1 MFKRQIIAFLTLGF
15 IVTSNTSCNKLSAND
30 IKQDFNQ
37 WVNDLITPSKSTLEK
52 VENGFVIKGNIK
64 NSPKN
69 LLVLWELTPA
79 KLIFID
85 SIRTDEKGN
94 FQLKGNTKEM
104 IFCQLQMGPE
114 ASVYFAVDNNSKLNV
129 DMSMVGSFVDY
140 EIKGDELED
149 SKTLKSL
156 LDMNTSFLKE
166 VKGLEQRAQ
175 SIPNTPDGASQAD
188 QLRNEYQRL
197 ANQRNS
203 FVREVAM
210 KQKKGF
216 IPYFVVSFGAIENPG
231 FEMFQHA
238 VNCAKAADPN
248 SKYTQQIETQFNS
261 EAKLMAGAV
270 APDFTLK
277 TPAGED
283 LSLSSLRGK
292 VVLIDFWASWCGP
305 CRREN
310 PNVRKLY
317 RRFHYKGFEILGVSL
332 DNDGNRWKGA
342 IQADSLT
349 WPHVSDLRGW
359 QSSAAQLYQVSSI
372 PQTYLIDKDGR
383 IMAKGLRG
391 PELEMVLEK
400 LFADKPAKNEVE
412 SSNSAESTSP
422 ESIKKPQPTTA
433 PKSKEKSA
441 SNEAKKQKKD
451 SNKDNTDKNK

>member
-1 MFKRQIIAFLTLGF
+1 MFKRYLLAILTLGF
-15 IVTSNTSCNKLSAND
+15 IAATNSSCNKLSATD

-37 WVNDLITPSKSTLEK
+37 WVNDLITPTKSTLEK

-85 SIRTDEKGN
+85 STRTDEKGN
-94 FQLKGNTKEM
+94 FELRGNTKEM

-129 DMSMVGSFVDY
+129 DMSVVGSFVDY
-140 EIKGDELED
+140 QIKGDELED

-166 VKGLEQRAQ
+166 VKSLEQRAQ
-175 SIPNTPDGASQAD
+175 NIPNTPDGATQAD
-188 QLRNEYQRL
+188 QLRTEYQRL
-197 ANQRNS
+197 ANQRNN
-203 FVREVAM
+203 FVKEVAL

-216 IPYFVVSFGAIENPG
+216 IPYFVVSFGALENPG
-231 FEMFQHA
+231 FDMFQHA

-248 SKYTQQIETQFNS
+248 SKYTQQIETQFNT
-261 EAKLMAGAV
+261 EAKLMEGAF

-277 TPAGED
+277 TPTGED

-391 PELEMVLEK
+391 PELEMVLAK
-400 LFADKPAKNEVE
+400 IFADQPAATEGKSNTNSTGASSQENRNKTPTPKVDPAKSSKKE
-412 SSNSAESTSP
+412 SKT
-422 ESIKKPQPTTA
+422 K
-433 PKSKEKSA
+433 
-441 SNEAKKQKKD
+441 
-451 SNKDNTDKNK
+451 TDKKK

>member
-1 MFKRQIIAFLTLGF
+1 MFKRYLLAILTLGF
-15 IVTSNTSCNKLSAND
+15 IAATNSSCNKLSATD

-37 WVNDLITPSKSTLEK
+37 WVNDLITPTKSTLEK

-85 SIRTDEKGN
+85 STRTDEKGN
-94 FQLKGNTKEM
+94 FELRGNTKEM

-129 DMSMVGSFVDY
+129 NMSVVGSFVDY
-140 EIKGDELED
+140 QIKGDELED

-166 VKGLEQRAQ
+166 VKSLEQRAQ
-175 SIPNTPDGASQAD
+175 NIPNTPDGATQAD
-188 QLRNEYQRL
+188 QLRTEYQRL
-197 ANQRNS
+197 ANQRNN
-203 FVREVAM
+203 FVKEVAL

-216 IPYFVVSFGAIENPG
+216 IPYFVVSFGALENPG
-231 FEMFQHA
+231 FDMFQHA

-248 SKYTQQIETQFNS
+248 SKYTQQIETQFNT
-261 EAKLMAGAV
+261 EAKLMEGAI

-277 TPAGED
+277 TPTGED

-391 PELEMVLEK
+391 PELEMVLAK
-400 LFADKPAKNEVE
+400 IFADQPAATEGKSNTNSTGASSQENGNKTPTPKVDPAKSSKKE
-412 SSNSAESTSP
+412 SKT
-422 ESIKKPQPTTA
+422 K
-433 PKSKEKSA
+433 
-441 SNEAKKQKKD
+441 
-451 SNKDNTDKNK
+451 TDKKK

>member
-1 MFKRQIIAFLTLGF
+1 MFKRQLLAILTLGF
-15 IVTSNTSCNKLSAND
+15 IAATNSSCNKLSATD

-37 WVNDLITPSKSTLEK
+37 WVNDLITPTKSTLEK

-85 SIRTDEKGN
+85 STRTDEKGN

-129 DMSMVGSFVDY
+129 DMSVVGSFVDY
-140 EIKGDELED
+140 QIKGDELED

-166 VKGLEQRAQ
+166 VKSLEQRAQ
-175 SIPNTPDGASQAD
+175 SIPNTPDGATQAD
-188 QLRNEYQRL
+188 QLRTEYQRL
-197 ANQRNS
+197 ANQRNN
-203 FVREVAM
+203 FVKEVAL

-216 IPYFVVSFGAIENPG
+216 IPYFVVSFGALENPG
-231 FEMFQHA
+231 FDMFQHA

-248 SKYTQQIETQFNS
+248 SKYTQQIENQFNT
-261 EAKLMAGAV
+261 EAKLMEGAI

-277 TPAGED
+277 TPSGED
-283 LSLSSLRGK
+283 LALSSLRGK

-391 PELEMVLEK
+391 PELEMVLAK
-400 LFADKPAKNEVE
+400 IFADQPVATEGN
-412 SSNSAESTSP
+412 SNSSSSSATSP
-422 ESIKKPQPTTA
+422 ENGNKTPT
-433 PKSKEKSA
+433 PKVDPAKS
-441 SNEAKKQKKD
+441 NKKD
-451 SNKDNTDKNK
+451 SKTNDEKKK

>member
-1 MFKRQIIAFLTLGF
+1 MFKRYLLAILTLGF
-15 IVTSNTSCNKLSAND
+15 IAATNSSCNKLSATD

-37 WVNDLITPSKSTLEK
+37 WVNDLITPTKSTLEK

-85 SIRTDEKGN
+85 STRTDEKGN
-94 FQLKGNTKEM
+94 FELRGNTKEM

-129 DMSMVGSFVDY
+129 DMSVVGSFVDY
-140 EIKGDELED
+140 QIKGDELED

-166 VKGLEQRAQ
+166 VKSLEQRAQ
-175 SIPNTPDGASQAD
+175 NIPNTPDGATQAD
-188 QLRNEYQRL
+188 QLRTEYQRL
-197 ANQRNS
+197 ANQRNN
-203 FVREVAM
+203 FVKEVAL

-216 IPYFVVSFGAIENPG
+216 IPYFVVSFGALENPG
-231 FEMFQHA
+231 FDMFQHA

-248 SKYTQQIETQFNS
+248 SKYTQQIETQFNT
-261 EAKLMAGAV
+261 EAKLMEGAI

-277 TPAGED
+277 TPTGED
-283 LSLSSLRGK
+283 LALSSLRGK

-391 PELEMVLEK
+391 PELEMVLAK
-400 LFADKPAKNEVE
+400 IFADQPAATEGKSNTNSTGASSQENGNKTPTPKVDPAKSSKKE
-412 SSNSAESTSP
+412 SKT
-422 ESIKKPQPTTA
+422 K
-433 PKSKEKSA
+433 
-441 SNEAKKQKKD
+441 
-451 SNKDNTDKNK
+451 TDKKK

>member
-1 MFKRQIIAFLTLGF
+1 MLKRHLLAILTLGL
-15 IVTSNTSCNKLSAND
+15 IVATNSSCNKLSATD

-37 WVNDLITPSKSTLEK
+37 WVNDLITPTKSTLEK

-85 SIRTDEKGN
+85 STRTDEKGN

-129 DMSMVGSFVDY
+129 DMSVVGSFVDY

-175 SIPNTPDGASQAD
+175 SIPNTPDGAAQAD

-197 ANQRNS
+197 ANQRNN
-203 FVREVAM
+203 FVKEVAL

-216 IPYFVVSFGAIENPG
+216 IPYFVVSFGALENPG
-231 FEMFQHA
+231 FDMFQHA

-248 SKYTQQIETQFNS
+248 SKYTQQIETQFNT
-261 EAKLMAGAV
+261 EAKLMEGAI

-277 TPAGED
+277 TPNGED

-391 PELEMVLEK
+391 PELEMVLAK
-400 LFADKPAKNEVE
+400 LFADQPAATEGNTNANSNVSASPENRNKTPDTKVDPAK
-412 SSNSAESTSP
+412 SNA
-422 ESIKKPQPTTA
+422 KKD
-433 PKSKEKSA
+433 PKSK
-441 SNEAKKQKKD
+441 
-451 SNKDNTDKNK
+451 TDKKK

>member
-1 MFKRQIIAFLTLGF
+1 MFKRHLLAILTLCL
-15 IVTSNTSCNKLSAND
+15 IAATNTSCNKLSATD

-37 WVNDLITPSKSTLEK
+37 WVNDLITPTKSTLEK

-85 SIRTDEKGN
+85 STRTDEKGN

-129 DMSMVGSFVDY
+129 DMSVVGSFVDY
-140 EIKGDELED
+140 QIKGDELED

-166 VKGLEQRAQ
+166 VKSLEQRAQ

-188 QLRNEYQRL
+188 QIRTEYQRL
-197 ANQRNS
+197 ANQRNN
-203 FVREVAM
+203 FVKEVAL

-216 IPYFVVSFGAIENPG
+216 IPYFVVSFGALENPG
-231 FEMFQHA
+231 FDMFQHA

-248 SKYTQQIETQFNS
+248 SKYTQQIETQFNT
-261 EAKLMAGAV
+261 EAKLMEGAL

-277 TPAGED
+277 TPSGED
-283 LSLSSLRGK
+283 LALSSLRGK

-391 PELEMVLEK
+391 PELEMVLAK
-400 LFADKPAKNEVE
+400 IFADQPAATEGNPN
-412 SSNSAESTSP
+412 SNSTGATSP
-422 ESIKKPQPTTA
+422 ENGNKTPT
-433 PKSKEKSA
+433 PKEDP
-441 SNEAKKQKKD
+441 AK
-451 SNKDNTDKNK
+451 SNKKETKNDKKK

>member
-1 MFKRQIIAFLTLGF
+1 MFKRHLLAILTLGF
-15 IVTSNTSCNKLSAND
+15 IAATNSSCNKLSATD

-37 WVNDLITPSKSTLEK
+37 WVNDLITPTKSTLEK

-85 SIRTDEKGN
+85 STRTDEKGN

-129 DMSMVGSFVDY
+129 DMSVVGSFVDY
-140 EIKGDELED
+140 QIKGDELED

-166 VKGLEQRAQ
+166 VKSLEQRAQ

-188 QLRNEYQRL
+188 QIRTEYQRL
-197 ANQRNS
+197 ANQRNN
-203 FVREVAM
+203 FVKEVAL

-216 IPYFVVSFGAIENPG
+216 IPYFVVSFGALENPG
-231 FEMFQHA
+231 FDMFQHA

-248 SKYTQQIETQFNS
+248 SKYTQQIETQFNT
-261 EAKLMAGAV
+261 EAKLMEGAI

-277 TPAGED
+277 TPSGED

-391 PELEMVLEK
+391 PELEMVLAK
-400 LFADKPAKNEVE
+400 IFADQPAATEGNSNSSSTGATSQENGNKTPTPKVDPAK
-412 SSNSAESTSP
+412 ST
-422 ESIKKPQPTTA
+422 
-433 PKSKEKSA
+433 
-441 SNEAKKQKKD
+441 KKD
-451 SNKDNTDKNK
+451 SKTKNDKKK

>member
-1 MFKRQIIAFLTLGF
+1 MLKRHLLAILTLGL
-15 IVTSNTSCNKLSAND
+15 IVATNSSCNKLSATD

-37 WVNDLITPSKSTLEK
+37 WVNDLITPTKSTLEK

-85 SIRTDEKGN
+85 STRTDEKGN

-129 DMSMVGSFVDY
+129 DMTVVGSFVDY

-175 SIPNTPDGASQAD
+175 SIPNTPDGAAQAD

-197 ANQRNS
+197 ANQRNN
-203 FVREVAM
+203 FVREVAL

-216 IPYFVVSFGAIENPG
+216 IPYFVVSFGALENPG
-231 FEMFQHA
+231 FDMFQHA

-248 SKYTQQIETQFNS
+248 SKYTQQIETQFNT
-261 EAKLMAGAV
+261 EAKLMEGAI

-277 TPAGED
+277 TPNGED

-391 PELEMVLEK
+391 PELEMVLAK
-400 LFADKPAKNEVE
+400 LFADQPAATESNTNANSNVSASPENRNKTPDTKVDPAK
-412 SSNSAESTSP
+412 SNT
-422 ESIKKPQPTTA
+422 KKD
-433 PKSKEKSA
+433 PKSK
-441 SNEAKKQKKD
+441 
-451 SNKDNTDKNK
+451 TDKKK

>member
-1 MFKRQIIAFLTLGF
+1 MLKRHLIAILTLGL
-15 IVTSNTSCNKLSAND
+15 IVASSSGCNKLSATD

-37 WVNDLITPSKSTLEK
+37 WVNDLITPTKSTLVK
-52 VENGFVIKGNIK
+52 VENGFVIKGNLK
-64 NSPKN
+64 NAPKN
-69 LLVLWELTPA
+69 LLVLWELTPS

-85 SIRTDEKGN
+85 SVRTDEKGN

-129 DMSMVGSFVDY
+129 EMSVVGSFVDY
-140 EIKGDELED
+140 QIKGDELED

-156 LDMNTSFLKE
+156 LDMNASFLKE
-166 VKGLEQRAQ
+166 VRSLEQRAQ
-175 SIPNTPDGASQAD
+175 SIPNTDEGAQQAD
-188 QLRNEYQRL
+188 QLRLEYQRL
-197 ANQRNS
+197 ANQRND
-203 FVREVAM
+203 FVRDVAM

-248 SKYTQQIETQFNS
+248 SKYTQQIETQFTS
-261 EAKLMAGAV
+261 EAQLMEGAI

-277 TPAGED
+277 TPTGES
-283 LSLSSLRGK
+283 LSLSSLRGQ

-342 IQADSLT
+342 IAADSLT
-349 WPHVSDLRGW
+349 WPHVSDLMGW
-359 QSSAAQLYQVSSI
+359 QSSAAKLYQVSSI

-391 PELEMVLEK
+391 PELEMVLAK
-400 LFADKPAKNEVE
+400 IFADQPAP
-412 SSNSAESTSP
+412 SN
-422 ESIKKPQPTTA
+422 PTTA
-433 PKSKEKSA
+433 APNNSTVSPQNANNTPPNPETPEKKKKKESKFKQPK
-441 SNEAKKQKKD
+441 
-451 SNKDNTDKNK
+451 

>member
-1 MFKRQIIAFLTLGF
+1 MFKRYLLAILTLGF
-15 IVTSNTSCNKLSAND
+15 IAATNSSCNKLSATD

-37 WVNDLITPSKSTLEK
+37 WVNDLITPTKSTLEK

-85 SIRTDEKGN
+85 STRTDEKGN
-94 FQLKGNTKEM
+94 FELRGNTKEM

-129 DMSMVGSFVDY
+129 DMSVVGSFVDY
-140 EIKGDELED
+140 QIKGDELED

-166 VKGLEQRAQ
+166 VKSLEQRAQ
-175 SIPNTPDGASQAD
+175 NIPNTPDGATQAD
-188 QLRNEYQRL
+188 QLRTEYQRL
-197 ANQRNS
+197 ANQRNN
-203 FVREVAM
+203 FVKEVAL

-216 IPYFVVSFGAIENPG
+216 IPYFVVSFGALENPG
-231 FEMFQHA
+231 FDMFQHA

-248 SKYTQQIETQFNS
+248 SKYTQQIETQFNT
-261 EAKLMAGAV
+261 EAKLMEGAI

-277 TPAGED
+277 TPTGED

-391 PELEMVLEK
+391 PELEMVLAK
-400 LFADKPAKNEVE
+400 IFADQPAATEGKSNTNSTGASSQENGNKTPTPKVDPAKSSKKE
-412 SSNSAESTSP
+412 SKT
-422 ESIKKPQPTTA
+422 K
-433 PKSKEKSA
+433 
-441 SNEAKKQKKD
+441 
-451 SNKDNTDKNK
+451 TDKKK

>member
-1 MFKRQIIAFLTLGF
+1 MFKRYLLAILTLGF
-15 IVTSNTSCNKLSAND
+15 IAATNSSCNNLSATD

-37 WVNDLITPSKSTLEK
+37 WVNDLITPTKSTLEK

-85 SIRTDEKGN
+85 STRTDEKGN
-94 FQLKGNTKEM
+94 FELRGNTKEM

-129 DMSMVGSFVDY
+129 DMSVVGSFVDY
-140 EIKGDELED
+140 QIKGDELED

-166 VKGLEQRAQ
+166 VKSLEQRAQ
-175 SIPNTPDGASQAD
+175 NIPNTPDGATQAD
-188 QLRNEYQRL
+188 QLRTEYQRL
-197 ANQRNS
+197 ANQRNN
-203 FVREVAM
+203 FVKEVAL

-216 IPYFVVSFGAIENPG
+216 IPYFVVSFGALENPG
-231 FEMFQHA
+231 FDMFQHA

-248 SKYTQQIETQFNS
+248 SKYTQQIETQFNT
-261 EAKLMAGAV
+261 EAKLMEGAI
-270 APDFTLK
+270 APDFKLK
-277 TPAGED
+277 TPTGED
-283 LSLSSLRGK
+283 LALSSLRGK

-391 PELEMVLEK
+391 PELEMVLAK
-400 LFADKPAKNEVE
+400 IFADQPAATEGKSNTNSTGASSQENGNKTPTPKVDPAKSSKKE
-412 SSNSAESTSP
+412 SKT
-422 ESIKKPQPTTA
+422 K
-433 PKSKEKSA
+433 
-441 SNEAKKQKKD
+441 
-451 SNKDNTDKNK
+451 TDKKK

>member
-1 MFKRQIIAFLTLGF
+1 MFKRYLLAILTLGF
-15 IVTSNTSCNKLSAND
+15 IAATNSSCNKLSATD

-37 WVNDLITPSKSTLEK
+37 WVNDLITPTKSTLEK

-85 SIRTDEKGN
+85 STRTDEKGN
-94 FQLKGNTKEM
+94 FELRGNTKEM

-129 DMSMVGSFVDY
+129 DMSVVGSFVDY
-140 EIKGDELED
+140 QIKGDELED

-166 VKGLEQRAQ
+166 VKSLEQRAQ
-175 SIPNTPDGASQAD
+175 NIPNTPDGATQAD
-188 QLRNEYQRL
+188 QLRTEYQRL
-197 ANQRNS
+197 ANQRNN
-203 FVREVAM
+203 FVKEVAL

-216 IPYFVVSFGAIENPG
+216 IPYFVVSFGALENPG
-231 FEMFQHA
+231 FDMFQHA

-248 SKYTQQIETQFNS
+248 SKYTQQIETQFNTES
-261 EAKLMAGAV
+261 KLMEGAI

-277 TPAGED
+277 TPTGED

-391 PELEMVLEK
+391 PELEMVLAK
-400 LFADKPAKNEVE
+400 IFADQPAATEGKSNTNSTGASSQENGNKTPTPKVDPAKSSKKE
-412 SSNSAESTSP
+412 SKT
-422 ESIKKPQPTTA
+422 K
-433 PKSKEKSA
+433 
-441 SNEAKKQKKD
+441 
-451 SNKDNTDKNK
+451 TDKKK

>member
-1 MFKRQIIAFLTLGF
+1 MFKRYLLAILTLGF
-15 IVTSNTSCNKLSAND
+15 IAATNSSCNKLSATD

-37 WVNDLITPSKSTLEK
+37 WVNDLITPTKSTLEK

-85 SIRTDEKGN
+85 STRTDEKGN
-94 FQLKGNTKEM
+94 FELRGNTKEM

-129 DMSMVGSFVDY
+129 DMSVVGSFVDY
-140 EIKGDELED
+140 QIKGDELED

-166 VKGLEQRAQ
+166 VKSLEQRAQ
-175 SIPNTPDGASQAD
+175 NIPNTPDGATQAD
-188 QLRNEYQRL
+188 QLRTEYQRL
-197 ANQRNS
+197 ANQRNN
-203 FVREVAM
+203 FVKEVAL

-216 IPYFVVSFGAIENPG
+216 IPYFVVSFGALENPG
-231 FEMFQHA
+231 FDMFQHA

-248 SKYTQQIETQFNS
+248 SKYTQQIETQFNT
-261 EAKLMAGAV
+261 EAKLMEGAI

-277 TPAGED
+277 TPTGED

-359 QSSAAQLYQVSSI
+359 QSSTAQLYQVSSI

-391 PELEMVLEK
+391 PELEMVLAK
-400 LFADKPAKNEVE
+400 IFADQPAATEGKSNTNSTGASSQENGNKTPTPKVDPAKSSKKE
-412 SSNSAESTSP
+412 SKTKAD
-422 ESIKKPQPTTA
+422 KK
-433 PKSKEKSA
+433 K
-441 SNEAKKQKKD
+441 
-451 SNKDNTDKNK
+451 

>member
-1 MFKRQIIAFLTLGF
+1 MFKRYLLAILTLGF
-15 IVTSNTSCNKLSAND
+15 IAATNSSCNKLSATD

-37 WVNDLITPSKSTLEK
+37 WVNDLITPTKSTLEK

-85 SIRTDEKGN
+85 STRTDEKGN
-94 FQLKGNTKEM
+94 FELRGNTKEM

-129 DMSMVGSFVDY
+129 DMSVVGSFVDY
-140 EIKGDELED
+140 QIKGDELED

-166 VKGLEQRAQ
+166 VKSLEQRAQ
-175 SIPNTPDGASQAD
+175 NIPNTPDGATQAD
-188 QLRNEYQRL
+188 QLRTEYQRL
-197 ANQRNS
+197 ANQRNN
-203 FVREVAM
+203 FVKEVAL

-216 IPYFVVSFGAIENPG
+216 IPYFVVSFGALENPG
-231 FEMFQHA
+231 FDMFQHA

-248 SKYTQQIETQFNS
+248 SKYTQQIETQFNT
-261 EAKLMAGAV
+261 EAKLMEGAI

-277 TPAGED
+277 TPTGED

-391 PELEMVLEK
+391 PELEMVLAK
-400 LFADKPAKNEVE
+400 IFADQPAATEGKSNTNSTGASSQENGNKTPTPKVDPAKSSKKE
-412 SSNSAESTSP
+412 SKTKAD
-422 ESIKKPQPTTA
+422 KK
-433 PKSKEKSA
+433 K
-441 SNEAKKQKKD
+441 
-451 SNKDNTDKNK
+451 

>member
-1 MFKRQIIAFLTLGF
+1 MFKRYLLAILTLGF
-15 IVTSNTSCNKLSAND
+15 IAATNSSCNKLSATD

-37 WVNDLITPSKSTLEK
+37 WVNDLITPTKSTLEK

-85 SIRTDEKGN
+85 STRTDEKGN
-94 FQLKGNTKEM
+94 FELRGNTKEM

-129 DMSMVGSFVDY
+129 NMSVVGSFVDY
-140 EIKGDELED
+140 QIKGDELED

-166 VKGLEQRAQ
+166 VKSLEQRAQ
-175 SIPNTPDGASQAD
+175 NIPNTPDGATQAD
-188 QLRNEYQRL
+188 QLRTEYQRL
-197 ANQRNS
+197 ANQRNN
-203 FVREVAM
+203 FVKEVAL

-216 IPYFVVSFGAIENPG
+216 IPYFVVSFGALENPG
-231 FEMFQHA
+231 FDMFQHA

-248 SKYTQQIETQFNS
+248 SKYTQQIETQFNT
-261 EAKLMAGAV
+261 EAKLMEGAI

-277 TPAGED
+277 TPTGED
-283 LSLSSLRGK
+283 LALSSLRGK

-391 PELEMVLEK
+391 PELEMVLAK
-400 LFADKPAKNEVE
+400 IFADQPAATEGKSNTNSTGASSQENGNKTPTPKVDPAKSSKKE
-412 SSNSAESTSP
+412 SKT
-422 ESIKKPQPTTA
+422 K
-433 PKSKEKSA
+433 
-441 SNEAKKQKKD
+441 
-451 SNKDNTDKNK
+451 TDKKK